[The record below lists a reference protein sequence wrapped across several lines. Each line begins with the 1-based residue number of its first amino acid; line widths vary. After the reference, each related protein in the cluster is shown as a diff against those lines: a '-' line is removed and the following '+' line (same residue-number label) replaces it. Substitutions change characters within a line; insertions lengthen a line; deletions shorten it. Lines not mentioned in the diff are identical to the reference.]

1 LESRQ
6 EGLWAGL
13 CGLIE
18 HCFEVRQEG
27 SHGAKNSAPE
37 ATKNRFYLIDIII
50 LFQFTDLTN
59 TLLSA
64 YPVVMTTREQ
74 MQNTLMERLFWH
86 TAERDDSKVA
96 QHLFCR
102 KEMDT
107 VYTLDEATLFDFF
120 FHYLRQIEVFALL
133 ENLDP
138 QTQQRHNIAFLQ
150 LVLIFLMKVIGS
162 IPKME
167 PVWELLLTDELLMS
181 LCGFNAYQVNN
192 GSCQRGSKLRKTPVP
207 QVRGAICVDTLAN
220 QVTEITPRRM
230 EHFFN
235 RCIEQLAQERV
246 FPKYIHAACD
256 TTLYETTDQFEGCG
270 KVLRERKVKARG
282 ARKSG
287 ELKEVKVMLYGWK
300 IWAIYELQTGI
311 PLAIKIDTIE
321 KPDNLHI
328 LAVLEQ
334 AKENVKPS
342 SVIRSLVVD
351 RAFLDGKSLYEMDR
365 QGIEF
370 VIPLKSNMGA
380 TRDARAL
387 ALAQGGA
394 CTEKTR
400 EVEVIHGY
408 GKNKYTEKVVTT
420 LVGVPGL
427 MSCDWF
433 NPQGSEAN
441 TTKKDYEPIP
451 LNAVVV
457 KTWNNQTPPVDKQVV
472 FVTNGEVQDPFIA
485 FDRYDDRSLMENNLF
500 RETKQNWHL
509 QQPPK
514 KTRQGVFVQVY
525 MVMAMKA
532 LTKAFLMW
540 QQEQARLDALG
551 KETSWEMYR
560 RKLKMLNRNKLIVFV
575 EAYFGIFLSHEVI
588 MLVDV
593 PVHKTAKELGV
604 TRTSIYTKYT
614 GLSPP

>member
-1 LESRQ
+1 LLGHGFGVGR
-6 EGLWAGL
+6 EGG
-13 CGLIE
+13 
-18 HCFEVRQEG
+18 
-27 SHGAKNSAPE
+27 HG
-37 ATKNRFYLIDIII
+37 TKNNVSKGTKNCGYLIDIIR
-50 LFQFTDLTN
+50 LLQLSDLTMQP
-59 TLLSA
+59 LYA
-64 YPVVMTTREQ
+64 YAVIMFTREQ

-96 QHLFCR
+96 HHLFCR

-120 FHYLRQIEVFALL
+120 FHYLREIEVFPLL

-138 QTQQRHNIAFLQ
+138 QTQERQNIPFLQ

-181 LCGFNAYQVNN
+181 FCGFNAYQVKN
-192 GSCQRGSKLRKTPVP
+192 GSCERGTKLRKTPIP
-207 QVRGAICVDTLAN
+207 EVRGAICVDTLAN
-220 QVTEITPRRM
+220 QITEITPRRI

-235 RCIEQLAQERV
+235 RCIEQLAQAHV

-270 KVLRERKVKARG
+270 SVLRERKVRARG
-282 ARKSG
+282 YRKVG
-287 ELKEVKVMLYGWK
+287 ELKAVKVMLYGWK

-321 KPDNLHI
+321 KPDNLHV

-334 AKENVKPS
+334 AKENVKAS

-351 RAFLDGKSLYEMDR
+351 RAFLDGKSLYEINQQR
-365 QGIEF
+365 IEF
-370 VIPLKSNMGA
+370 VIPLKSNMEA
-380 TRDARAL
+380 TKDARAL
-387 ALAQGGA
+387 ALDRGGST
-394 CTEKTR
+394 CIEKTR
-400 EVEVIHGY
+400 EVTVTHGY
-408 GKNKYTEKVVTT
+408 GKKKYSEKVLTT
-420 LVGVPGL
+420 LIGVPGL
-427 MSCDWF
+427 LSCDWF
-433 NPQGSEAN
+433 NPEGSEAN

-457 KTWNNQTPPVDKQVV
+457 KTWDNQTPPVDKQVV
-472 FVTNGEVQDPFIA
+472 MVTNGEVKDPFAA

-500 RETKQNWHL
+500 RETKQDWHL
-509 QQPPK
+509 EDPPQ
-514 KTRQGVFVQVY
+514 KTREGVFVQVY

-540 QQEQARLDALG
+540 QEEQARLDALG
-551 KETSWEMYR
+551 QETTWEMYR

-575 EAYFGIFLSHEVI
+575 ECYFGIFLSHEVI

-604 TRTSIYTKYT
+604 TRSSIYTKYT

>member
-1 LESRQ
+1 M
-6 EGLWAGL
+6 
-13 CGLIE
+13 
-18 HCFEVRQEG
+18 
-27 SHGAKNSAPE
+27 
-37 ATKNRFYLIDIII
+37 
-50 LFQFTDLTN
+50 LTQ
-59 TLLSA
+59 
-64 YPVVMTTREQ
+64 EQ

-96 QHLFCR
+96 QHLFYR

-120 FHYLRQIEVFALL
+120 FHYLREIEVFPLL
-133 ENLDP
+133 DNLDP
-138 QTQQRHNIAFLQ
+138 QTQERQNLPFVQ
-150 LVLIFLMKVIGS
+150 LVLIFLMKVIGA

-181 LCGFNAYQVNN
+181 LCGFNAYQVKH
-192 GSCQRGSKLRKTPVP
+192 GSCERGTKLRKTPMP
-207 QVRGAICVDTLAN
+207 EVRGAICVDTLAN
-220 QVTEITPRRM
+220 QITEITPRRM

-235 RCIEQLAQERV
+235 RCIEQLAQSHV

-270 KVLRERKVKARG
+270 SVLRDRKVKARG
-282 ARKSG
+282 HRKAG

-300 IWAIYELQTGI
+300 VWAIYELQTGI
-311 PLAIKIDTIE
+311 PLAMKIDTIE
-321 KPDNLHI
+321 TADNQHI

-334 AKENVKPS
+334 AKENVKAS

-351 RAFLDGKSLYEMDR
+351 RAFLDGKSLYEIDQ

-380 TRDARAL
+380 TKDARSL
-387 ALAQGGA
+387 ALDREGST
-394 CTEKTR
+394 CIEKTR
-400 EVEVIHGY
+400 EVVQTHGY
-408 GKNKYTEKVVTT
+408 GKQQYREKVVTT
-420 LVGVPGL
+420 LIGVPGL
-427 MSCDWF
+427 LSCDWF
-433 NPQGSEAN
+433 NPEGSEAN
-441 TTKKDYEPIP
+441 TTKKDFEPIP

-457 KTWNNQTPPVDKQVV
+457 KTWNNQTPSVDKQVV
-472 FVTNGEVQDPFIA
+472 FVTNREVNDPFVA
-485 FDRYDDRSLMENNLF
+485 FDRYDERSLIENNLF

-509 QQPPK
+509 EDPPK
-514 KTRQGVFVQVY
+514 KTKEGVFVQVY

-540 QQEQARLDALG
+540 QEEQARLDALG
-551 KETSWEMYR
+551 QETTWEMYR

-575 EAYFGIFLSHEVI
+575 ETYFGIFPSHEVM
-588 MLVDV
+588 MLADV

>member
-1 LESRQ
+1 M
-6 EGLWAGL
+6 
-13 CGLIE
+13 
-18 HCFEVRQEG
+18 HM
-27 SHGAKNSAPE
+27 
-37 ATKNRFYLIDIII
+37 
-50 LFQFTDLTN
+50 
-59 TLLSA
+59 LSSMLA
-64 YPVVMTTREQ
+64 REQ

-96 QHLFCR
+96 HHLFCR

-120 FHYLRQIEVFALL
+120 FHYLREMEVFPLL

-138 QTQQRHNIAFLQ
+138 QTQERQNLPFLQ

-181 LCGFNAYQVNN
+181 LCGFNAYQVKN
-192 GSCQRGSKLRKTPVP
+192 GSCERGTKLRKTPMP
-207 QVRGAICVDTLAN
+207 EVRGVICVDTLAH
-220 QVTEITPRRM
+220 QITEITPRRM
-230 EHFFN
+230 EYFFN
-235 RCIEQLAQERV
+235 RSIEQLAQAHV

-270 KVLRERKVKARG
+270 SVLRERKVKARG
-282 ARKSG
+282 YRKVG

-321 KPDNLHI
+321 KADNQHV

-334 AKENVKPS
+334 AKENVKAS
-342 SVIRSLVVD
+342 SLIRSLVVD
-351 RAFLDGKSLYEMDR
+351 RAFLDGKSLYEIDQ

-370 VIPLKSNMGA
+370 VIPLKSNMEA
-380 TRDARAL
+380 TKDARSL
-387 ALAQGGA
+387 ALNREG
-394 CTEKTR
+394 CIEKTR
-400 EVEVIHGY
+400 EVVVTHGY
-408 GKNKYTEKVVTT
+408 GKKKYSEKVATT
-420 LVGVPGL
+420 LIGVPGL
-427 MSCDWF
+427 LSCDWF
-433 NPQGSEAN
+433 NPEGSEAN
-441 TTKKDYEPIP
+441 TTKRDYEPIS
-451 LNAVVV
+451 LNGVVV

-472 FVTNGEVQDPFIA
+472 FVTNREVKDPFVA
-485 FDRYDDRSLMENNLF
+485 FDRYDDRSLIENNLF

-509 QQPPK
+509 EDPPK
-514 KTRQGVFVQVY
+514 KTREGVFVQVY

-540 QQEQARLDALG
+540 QQEQARLAALG
-551 KETSWEMYR
+551 QETTWEMYR

-575 EAYFGIFLSHEVI
+575 EASFGIFLSHEVI

-604 TRTSIYTKYT
+604 TRASIYTKYT

>member
-1 LESRQ
+1 
-6 EGLWAGL
+6 
-13 CGLIE
+13 
-18 HCFEVRQEG
+18 
-27 SHGAKNSAPE
+27 
-37 ATKNRFYLIDIII
+37 
-50 LFQFTDLTN
+50 
-59 TLLSA
+59 
-64 YPVVMTTREQ
+64 MTAREQ

-120 FHYLRQIEVFALL
+120 FHYLREIEVFPLL

-138 QTQQRHNIAFLQ
+138 QTQERQNLPFLQ

-181 LCGFNAYQVNN
+181 LCGFNAYQVKN
-192 GSCQRGSKLRKTPVP
+192 GSCERGTKVRKTPVP
-207 QVRGAICVDTLAN
+207 EVRGAICVDTLAN
-220 QVTEITPRRM
+220 QMTEITPRRM

-235 RCIEQLAQERV
+235 RCIEQLAQAHV
-246 FPKYIHAACD
+246 FPKNIHAACD
-256 TTLYETTDQFEGCG
+256 TTLYETTDQFEGHG
-270 KVLRERKVKARG
+270 SVVRERKVKARG
-282 ARKSG
+282 YRKSG
-287 ELKEVKVMLYGWK
+287 ELKGVKVRLYGWK
-300 IWAIYELQTGI
+300 VWAIYEVQTGI

-321 KPDNLHI
+321 KPDNLHV

-334 AKENVKPS
+334 AKENVKAS
-342 SVIRSLVVD
+342 SVIRSLVED
-351 RAFLDGKSLYEMDR
+351 RAFLDGKSLYEIDQ

-370 VIPLKSNMGA
+370 VIPLKSNMEA
-380 TRDARAL
+380 TKDARSL
-387 ALAQGGA
+387 ALDQEGST
-394 CTEKTR
+394 CIEKTR
-400 EVEVIHGY
+400 EVEVTHGY
-408 GKNKYTEKVVTT
+408 GKKRFSEKVVTT
-420 LVGVPGL
+420 LVGVAGL

-433 NPQGSEAN
+433 NPEGSEAN
-441 TTKKDYEPIP
+441 RTKKDYEPIP

-457 KTWNNQTPPVDKQVV
+457 KTWDNQTPPVDKQVV
-472 FVTNGEVQDPFIA
+472 FVTNREVKDPFIA
-485 FDRYDDRSLMENNLF
+485 FDRYDERSLMENNLF

-509 QQPPK
+509 EEPPK
-514 KTRQGVFVQVY
+514 KTREGVFVQVY

-540 QQEQARLDALG
+540 QEEQARLDALG
-551 KETSWEMYR
+551 QETTWEMYR

-575 EAYFGIFLSHEVI
+575 DTYFGIFLSHEVI
-588 MLVDV
+588 MLVDI

-604 TRTSIYTKYT
+604 TRASIYTKYT

>member
-1 LESRQ
+1 MYMLYAM
-6 EGLWAGL
+6 L
-13 CGLIE
+13 
-18 HCFEVRQEG
+18 
-27 SHGAKNSAPE
+27 
-37 ATKNRFYLIDIII
+37 D
-50 LFQFTDLTN
+50 
-59 TLLSA
+59 
-64 YPVVMTTREQ
+64 REQ
-74 MQNTLMERLFWH
+74 MQSTLIERLFWH

-96 QHLFCR
+96 HDLFCR

-120 FHYLRQIEVFALL
+120 FHYLREIDVFALI
-133 ENLDP
+133 EELDP
-138 QTQQRHNIAFLQ
+138 ETQKRENIPFLQ
-150 LVLIFLMKVIGS
+150 FVLIYLMKVIGS

-167 PVWELLLTDELLMS
+167 PVWELLLTDELLMG
-181 LCGFNAYQVNN
+181 LCGFNAYQVKN
-192 GSCQRGSKLRKTPVP
+192 GSCERGMKLRKRPLP
-207 QVRGAICVDTLAN
+207 EVRGALCVDTLAN
-220 QVTEITPRRM
+220 QIVKITPRRL
-230 EHFFN
+230 ENFFN
-235 RCIEQLAQERV
+235 HCIQRLAWARV

-256 TTLYETTDQFEGCG
+256 TTFYETTDQYEGCG
-270 KVLRERKVKARG
+270 SVLRERKVKARG
-282 ARKSG
+282 YRKAG
-287 ELKEVKVMLYGWK
+287 ELKEVKVWLYGWK

-321 KPDNLHI
+321 KADNLHI

-334 AKENVKPS
+334 AKENVRET

-351 RAFLDGKSLYEMDR
+351 RAFLDGKSLYAIDR

-380 TRDARAL
+380 TKDARSL
-387 ALAQGGA
+387 ALIREGSG
-394 CTEKTR
+394 CVEKSR
-400 EVEVIHGY
+400 EVAVTHGY
-408 GKNKYTEKVVTT
+408 GKNKLEQKVVTT

-433 NPQGSEAN
+433 NPEGSEAN

-457 KTWNNQTPPVDKQVV
+457 KTWDNQTPPVDKQVV
-472 FVTNGEVQDPFIA
+472 LVTNREVKDPFVA
-485 FDRYDDRSLMENNLF
+485 FDRYDDRSLIENNLF
-500 RETKQNWHL
+500 RETKQDWYL
-509 QQPPK
+509 EDSPK
-514 KTRQGVFVQVY
+514 KTREGVFVQVY

-540 QQEQARLDALG
+540 QEEQARLDALG

-588 MLVDV
+588 MLADV